1 MQDKK
6 FTEMCKHN
14 PSNFQLQRE
23 NEFQVKVIEHTGNGT
38 ISFLIGRDLGFIVS
52 RNLQNTPSRER
63 SQQTNFVQSIV
74 LFDEETNY
82 LSQPISISVDV
93 LKL

>member
-6 FTEMCKHN
+6 FTETCKHN

-38 ISFLIGRDLGFIVS
+38 ISCLIGRDLGFIVS
-52 RNLQNTPSRER
+52 RNLQNTPSRGR
-63 SQQTNFVQSIV
+63 GQQTNFVQSIV